1 MIGGHSPGQMGILVQ
16 FLYGMILIKIQF
28 LWKQKQELLLNQF
41 WGSLK
46 NHSEKET
53 FNNKQK
59 GETNTMITVY
69 MFSVIFYY
77 VLLVLLFFYETIK
90 MFMKGFI
97 IHWLNMPFGFIIRFL
112 LFGIIPIVNV
122 IGVIE
127 FVALFKQME
136 LYGHELSE
144 KEKESK

>member
-1 MIGGHSPGQMGILVQ
+1 MVTI
-16 FLYGMILIKIQF
+16 
-28 LWKQKQELLLNQF
+28 
-41 WGSLK
+41 
-46 NHSEKET
+46 
-53 FNNKQK
+53 
-59 GETNTMITVY
+59 Y

-90 MFMKGFI
+90 MFTKGFI

-127 FVALFKQME
+127 FIALFIQMD
-136 LYGHELSE
+136 LYEHDLSK
-144 KEKESK
+144 KEKESKQ

>member
-28 LWKQKQELLLNQF
+28 LWKQKQELLSNQF

-90 MFMKGFI
+90 MFMKGYF
-97 IHWLNMPFGFIIRFL
+97 IHWLNMPFGFIMRFL
-112 LFGIIPIVNV
+112 LFGMLPFINVLGTIKII
-122 IGVIE
+122 
-127 FVALFKQME
+127 ALFKQME

>member
-1 MIGGHSPGQMGILVQ
+1 MVTI
-16 FLYGMILIKIQF
+16 
-28 LWKQKQELLLNQF
+28 
-41 WGSLK
+41 
-46 NHSEKET
+46 
-53 FNNKQK
+53 
-59 GETNTMITVY
+59 Y

-127 FVALFKQME
+127 FIALFIQMD
-136 LYGHELSE
+136 LYEHDLSK
-144 KEKESK
+144 KEKESKQ